1 MLRVNTFGGLTL
13 RQGDSALTG
22 VPTQRRRLALLAMLA
37 VAGDKGISRDKLLAV
52 LWPEGEPDKAR
63 HALNQVLSAQRR
75 HFANAQLFDG
85 NKTMRLNR
93 SLISSD
99 VDEFEKAIA
108 AGDIQR
114 ALDLYSGPFL
124 DGFFLQ
130 GSTEF
135 ERWSSDQ
142 RARLADLL
150 ADALDSAGERAHESG
165 DHDTAVKWRRRR
177 VELDRCDA
185 GAAMRL
191 CNSLMK
197 SGNRPAALR
206 ALKECQQRIRDE
218 LEIPGDPTLARRI
231 AELTTD
237 GS

>member
-1 MLRVNTFGGLTL
+1 M
-13 RQGDSALTG
+13 GDAALTG
-22 VPTQRRRLALLAMLA
+22 PPTQRRRLALLAMLA
-37 VAGDKGISRDKLLAV
+37 VAGEKGISRDKLLAV
-52 LWPEGEPDKAR
+52 LWPEGETDKAR
-63 HALNQVLSAQRR
+63 HALNQILSAQRR

-93 SLISSD
+93 SLIASD

-108 AGDIQR
+108 AGDIRR

-142 RARLADLL
+142 RARLASLL
-150 ADALDSAGERAHESG
+150 ADALDVAAQDAEDQD
-165 DHDTAVKWRRRR
+165 DHHSSVRWRRRR

-185 GAAMRL
+185 AAAMRL
-191 CNSLMK
+191 SNSLMK
-197 SGNRPAALR
+197 SGNRPAAVR
-206 ALKECQQRIRDE
+206 ALQECQQRIRDE
-218 LEIPGDPTLARRI
+218 LEIPGDPAIAKRI
-231 AELTTD
+231 AELTAGMGT
-237 GS
+237 